1 MVLVLAEPLLALRD
15 VTASYAGGAISA
27 LTSVSMTVE
36 TGTIVALLGANG
48 AGKTTT
54 VRAITGMLV
63 RAGGRRRSGTVEYAG
78 RSIDGYRPSQ
88 LVGLGITQVMEGRRI
103 FGELTVE
110 ENLRAGGWTC
120 GSRKQRSIAFDR
132 MLELFPRLAE
142 RRTQRAGYLSGGEQ
156 QMLAIGRALMPS
168 PKLLVLDEPS
178 LGLAPL
184 IVSQIADIIKA
195 INTDG
200 TSVVLIEQNTAM
212 ALHIADYAYILEHGS
227 IAMEGSATDLRSSD
241 AVRALYL
248 GGGLG
253 EVVLAAGATP

>member
-1 MVLVLAEPLLALRD
+1 VTALAEPILQLKD
-15 VTASYAGGAISA
+15 VTATYAGGAISA
-27 LTSVSMTVE
+27 LSSVSITVPQ
-36 TGTIVALLGANG
+36 GSIVALLGANG

-54 VRAITGMLV
+54 VKVITGMLA
-63 RAGGRRRSGTVEYAG
+63 RAGGLRRSGTVEYGG
-78 RSIDGYRPSQ
+78 RSIDGLRPSR
-88 LVGLGITQVMEGRRI
+88 LVGMGISQVMEGRRI
-103 FGELTVE
+103 FAELTVE

-120 GSRKQRSIAFDR
+120 QSRQQRAAAFQHV
-132 MLELFPRLAE
+132 LTLFPRLAE

-156 QMLAIGRALMPS
+156 QILAIARALMPA

-184 IVSQIADIIKA
+184 IVAQIAEIISQINAE
-195 INTDG
+195 G

-212 ALHIADYAYILEHGS
+212 ALHIAQYAYILEHGR
-227 IAMEGSATDLRSSD
+227 IALEGTSESLRSNE

-253 EVVLAAGATP
+253 DSVAAAGALR